1 MRLNEK
7 LARNVFTTVVEVFPP
22 TFSAEEAKEPLLGLQ
37 QKTRDI
43 VGRVKKVENLADAI
57 LVADLKEPGR
67 LKLSSVFT
75 AALLK
80 RELGVEAIPVITARD
95 MNKPAIRALILTSL
109 SYELNS
115 IMLVWG
121 DRFGEGD
128 QAKNV
133 YDYATLSEV
142 ISDARALA
150 NRADH
155 KATILAPVDVSKLDS
170 EHGLGIARSR
180 LSGGADALLAQPP
193 TTDAT
198 NTLAQHL
205 QILKTHDLWTRVLL
219 NVFPFRNK
227 DDIISCR
234 ARFGWN
240 IPADMEKIAEKGE
253 ASLLR
258 AARAVVEG
266 ARDARTSGVFV
277 STRGRPELAR
287 YMLD

>member
-7 LARNVFTTVVEVFPP
+7 LARNVFTTIVEVFPP
-22 TFSAEEAKEPLLGLQ
+22 TFSAEESKEPLLGLQ

-43 VGRVKKVENLADAI
+43 VARVKKVENLADAI

-67 LKLSSVFT
+67 LKLSSIFT

-95 MNKPAIRALILTSL
+95 MNKPAIRALILTAL

-121 DRFGEGD
+121 DRFGDGD

-133 YDYATLSEV
+133 YDYSTLSEE

-170 EHGLGIARSR
+170 ERGLRIARSR
-180 LSGGADALLAQPP
+180 LAEGADALLAQPP

-198 NTLAQHL
+198 NTLGQHL
-205 QILKTHDLWTRVLL
+205 RILGLNDLVSRVLL

-227 DDIISCR
+227 ADIDSCR
-234 ARFGWN
+234 ERFGWK
-240 IPADMEKIAEKGE
+240 IPPEMDEIAEKGE

-266 ARDARTSGVFV
+266 ARDAKASGVFV